1 MADSAATSRV
11 DAPAIGS
18 APIRSQQA
26 QRKLWLS
33 ILGGVVALGL
43 VAFGIYWFSYAAH
56 FVNTDNAYVGA
67 DTAQITPL
75 VDAPVARVLV
85 SETQTVAAGDI
96 LVELD
101 SADARLNV
109 AEARATLASANADLT
124 RARIDLSRRQGLVS
138 GGAVSGDELNAARNA
153 YDSARAARAA
163 AQARLEGAQ
172 LALSRMTIRSPI
184 AGIVSDKNVQV
195 GQRVEAGRPLMVIA
209 PLDTAFVDAN
219 FKETQ
224 LDRVGVGQPV
234 TLHADLYGHG
244 VTYHG
249 TVVGLAGGTGAA
261 FSLIPAQNASG
272 NWIKV
277 AQRVPVRIALNPQEL
292 AEHPLRVGMSM
303 TASIDVR
310 NTR

>member
-11 DAPAIGS
+11 DAPAIDTT
-18 APIRSQQA
+18 PFRSQQA
-26 QRKLWLS
+26 QRKFWLS

-43 VAFGIYWFSYAAH
+43 VGYGIYWFSYAAH

-85 SETQTVAAGDI
+85 SETQTVAAGDV

-101 SADARLNV
+101 AADARLEV
-109 AEARATLASANADLT
+109 TEARATLASADADLT
-124 RARIDLSRRQGLVS
+124 RTRIDLSRRQELVS

-153 YDSARAARAA
+153 YDAARAARAA

-184 AGIVSDKNVQV
+184 AGIVSDKNVEV
-195 GQRVEAGRPLMVIA
+195 GQRVAAGRPLMVIA
-209 PLDTAFVDAN
+209 PIDNAFVDAN

-224 LDRVGVGQPV
+224 LSRVTAGQPV
-234 TLHADLYGHG
+234 TLHADLYGHDI
-244 VTYHG
+244 TYHG
-249 TVVGLAGGTGAA
+249 SVTGIAGGTGAA

-277 AQRVPVRIALNPQEL
+277 AQRVPVRIQLDPHEL

-310 NTR
+310 TPH